1 MLTRKNI
8 TIKNLIDGLET
19 TQKLSVIDI
28 FPSVDKTIEE
38 LMKQI
43 QTNSDN
49 ALLFQF
55 NQSLWRPTYLSAVW
69 V

>member
-43 QTNSDN
+43 QTMHFYFNSIR
-49 ALLFQF
+49 A
-55 NQSLWRPTYLSAVW
+55 YGG
-69 V
+69 

>member
-1 MLTRKNI
+1 MSTRKNI
-8 TIKNLIDGLET
+8 TIKNWIDGLET

-43 QTNSDN
+43 QTMHFYFNSIR
-49 ALLFQF
+49 AYGGQRILAQ
-55 NQSLWRPTYLSAVW
+55 YGI
-69 V
+69 

>member
-1 MLTRKNI
+1 
-8 TIKNLIDGLET
+8 LIDGLET

-43 QTNSDN
+43 QTMHFYFNSIR
-49 ALLFQF
+49 AYGGQ
-55 NQSLWRPTYLSAVW
+55 RI
-69 V
+69 